1 MTHSVAKLDPV
12 TDPLVLRD
20 KTMESYAHN
29 VRRQGVEP
37 DMEYIRAL
45 AEADLG
51 MVENYDRSIA
61 GKVQPKAE
69 AAPTPT
75 ERKRDDDPVST
86 YAKENNLRIHV
97 RDAPDGV
104 TCDSALKMPYSAAA
118 DRWTHAQGR
127 IMQILEPQGVIDSSM
142 EMKDVPTRLEAMWKN
157 AKVPQLA
164 RMVLEIFSWANMSGK
179 KHRLNPFYGLGPRDM
194 QRKYVRMIEDVCD
207 ASTGIPTLGPWYIK

>member
-1 MTHSVAKLDPV
+1 MTHTVAKLDPI

-61 GKVQPKAE
+61 GKVQQKAE

-97 RDAPDGV
+97 WYDGAVGDFLNRDVFTQWLKGAP
-104 TCDSALKMPYSAAA
+104 
-118 DRWTHAQGR
+118 
-127 IMQILEPQGVIDSSM
+127 
-142 EMKDVPTRLEAMWKN
+142 
-157 AKVPQLA
+157 
-164 RMVLEIFSWANMSGK
+164 VL
-179 KHRLNPFYGLGPRDM
+179 
-194 QRKYVRMIEDVCD
+194 
-207 ASTGIPTLGPWYIK
+207 